1 MARPTAQPAAPLDL
15 DASLAGLADVIDVIA
30 IAVGRHDLAALTA
43 ANARAT
49 EIQASLAL
57 QIAALDPTERVRPT
71 GQITNLLARLRTGVR
86 RNAFLIER
94 AWAIDAAT
102 TRLLLSLG
110 RNPSE
115 PFAGAYVPVPAANI
129 ERRA

>member
-1 MARPTAQPAAPLDL
+1 MARPMGRPAAPLDL
-15 DASLAGLADVIDVIA
+15 DAGLAELADVVDLIA
-30 IAVGRHDLAALTA
+30 VAVGRHDLIALNA

-49 EIQASLAL
+49 ELHAALAA
-57 QIAALDPTERVRPT
+57 QIAALGAADRPRPA
-71 GQITNLLARLRTGVR
+71 GQMADLLARLRSGVR
-86 RNAFLIER
+86 RNALLIER

-110 RNPSE
+110 RSPAE
-115 PFAGAYVPVPAANI
+115 PLAGAYVPVPAANI